1 MTDFCKKGYVNL
13 ITSLKVL
20 NYDFVTFNDF
30 SSQDKQIILR
40 HDVDFSLDDALE
52 MARVESEIDISATYF
67 FLLGSQFY
75 NLFSK
80 AGKNTLLSI
89 IGLGHEIGL
98 HFDASIYDESEMP
111 SKILYERAILQDQAE
126 TPVKTFSFHRGALSH
141 LGTDSGYFGID
152 GAYDKKFFKDIGY
165 CSDSEGRWRYHHPLV
180 HPCVQEKKS
189 FQLLIHPIWWSSET
203 PISPSERLTSL
214 HHKRSAAGL
223 AHIKAN
229 TKVV

>member
-1 MTDFCKKGYVNL
+1 MTDFCKQGYVNL
-13 ITSLKVL
+13 ISDLKDL
-20 NYDFVTFNDF
+20 SYDFVTFNDF
-30 SSQDKQIILR
+30 SSQHKQIILR
-40 HDVDFSLDDALE
+40 HDIDFSLGDALE
-52 MARVESEIDISATYF
+52 MARVESEVYISATYF

-89 IGLGHEIGL
+89 IELGHEIGL

-111 SKILYERAILQDQAE
+111 SKILYERGILQDQAE

-165 CSDSEGRWRYHHPLV
+165 CSDSEGRWRYHHPLA

-189 FQLLIHPIWWSSET
+189 FQLLIHPIWWSSEI